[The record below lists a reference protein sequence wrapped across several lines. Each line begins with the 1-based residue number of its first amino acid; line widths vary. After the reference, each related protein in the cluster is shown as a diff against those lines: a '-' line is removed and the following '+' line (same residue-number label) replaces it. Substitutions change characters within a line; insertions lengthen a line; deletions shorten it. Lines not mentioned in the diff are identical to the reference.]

1 MSEPGQESEI
11 GAINI
16 PGLED
21 EGEPEFQ
28 VAPMVDVLLVLLLFF
43 MATATT
49 EVVNQ
54 TADLSLPLAENSK
67 PKEVE
72 AGSGQI
78 LINIEKYNF
87 KIKIGAEY
95 FETADSIIPEIRRQ
109 KQVSQTLAGSSA
121 AKFRVLIRADK
132 DAPFSKITEIMQAC
146 AKAGVPDVTFGV
158 SNPPEAPSGEAAPK

>member
-1 MSEPGQESEI
+1 MSEPGKEIEI

-67 PKEVE
+67 ELEKN
-72 AGSGQI
+72 SGRQLEI
-78 LINIEKYNF
+78 AIEKINYR
-87 KIKIGAEY
+87 IKIGSVY
-95 FETADSIIPEIRRQ
+95 FDKADDIIPEIQQRRKATDQ
-109 KQVSQTLAGSSA
+109 MAGGNA
-121 AKFRVLIRADK
+121 DTPFRVLVRADK
-132 DAPFSKITEIMQAC
+132 DAPFSKVTEIMQVC
-146 AKAGVPDVTFGV
+146 AKAGVADVTFAV
-158 SNPPEAPSGEAAPK
+158 SNPPEQAGGAAAQP

>member
-1 MSEPGQESEI
+1 MSEPGQQPEVGSI
-11 GAINI
+11 DI

-54 TADLSLPLAENSK
+54 TADLALPLAENSK
-67 PKEVE
+67 PKEEE

-78 LINIEKYNF
+78 LINIEKLNY
-87 KIKIGAEY
+87 KIKIGSEY
-95 FETADSIIPEIRRQ
+95 FDSADAIIPEIKRQ
-109 KQVSQTLAGSSA
+109 KQVSQTLAGSPT
-121 AKFRVLIRADK
+121 AKFRVLVRADK

-158 SNPPEAPSGEAAPK
+158 SNPPEAPSGGAAPN

>member
-1 MSEPGQESEI
+1 MLEPGSIPEI
-11 GAINI
+11 GVIDI

-21 EGEPEFQ
+21 EGEPEYQ

-54 TADLSLPLAENSK
+54 TADLALPLAENSK
-67 PKEVE
+67 TKEEE

-78 LINIEKYNF
+78 LINIEKLNY
-87 KIKIGAEY
+87 KIKIGNTY
-95 FETADSIIPEIRRQ
+95 YDTADSIIPEIQRQ
-109 KQVSQTLAGSSA
+109 KEVTQALAGSNL

-132 DAPFSKITEIMQAC
+132 DTPFNKITELMQAC
-146 AKAGVPDVTFGV
+146 AKAGVPDVIFGV
-158 SNPPEAPSGEAAPK
+158 SNPPDAPKGGASTP